1 MTWTELAAEARRH
14 DASMA
19 QGEWSEWEFP
29 DDTDANYRGIAFA
42 RNNLARFAEAC
53 EKAAGYDALDA
64 ERDELAAKLA
74 YLKSCGLTVGTMK
87 EAGKEPRLSYA
98 IERGSELC
106 DMRAVDKLTDAQA
119 ENARLTTEVAELR
132 RANDQP
138 VTEEFLFANG
148 FVYLSAFKEYEH
160 PCGLRYHAPISGTP
174 AYWSFGNR
182 YHLQRGS
189 LPTQGHV
196 LRCLDVLK
204 PLPAPPERKDGQ
216 P

>member
-64 ERDELAAKLA
+64 ERDAWKNAVIDAAVVNWTYTIADDADPRKAVNALICHAIDQDRDRLREENTRLAAELATL
-74 YLKSCGLTVGTMK
+74 
-87 EAGKEPRLSYA
+87 R
-98 IERGSELC
+98 
-106 DMRAVDKLTDAQA
+106 
-119 ENARLTTEVAELR
+119 ENAGRLAD
-132 RANDQP
+132 AASP
-138 VTEEFLFANG
+138 FLLNRHRHEKSNNG
-148 FVYLSAFKEYEH
+148 DICYLCGEDIRHQCHYLAGESWPSQIE
-160 PCGLRYHAPISGTP
+160 GLRAALAPF
-174 AYWSFGNR
+174 A
-182 YHLQRGS
+182 
-189 LPTQGHV
+189 
-196 LRCLDVLK
+196 
-204 PLPAPPERKDGQ
+204 ERKDGQ

>member
-64 ERDELAAKLA
+64 ERDAWKNAVIDAAVVNWTYTIADDADPRKAVNALICHAIDQDRDRLREENTRLAAE
-74 YLKSCGLTVGTMK
+74 V
-87 EAGKEPRLSYA
+87 
-98 IERGSELC
+98 
-106 DMRAVDKLTDAQA
+106 
-119 ENARLTTEVAELR
+119 ARLKQGPRIIDAVGEVYVRKSYCDALEEEVAELR
-132 RANDQP
+132 QP
-138 VTEEFLFANG
+138 IETTP
-148 FVYLSAFKEYEH
+148 KE
-160 PCGLRYHAPISGTP
+160 GQILAPV
-174 AYWSFGNR
+174 
-182 YHLQRGS
+182 Q
-189 LPTQGHV
+189 
-196 LRCLDVLK
+196 
-204 PLPAPPERKDGQ
+204 PPEPPVDACPGPQRKDGQ